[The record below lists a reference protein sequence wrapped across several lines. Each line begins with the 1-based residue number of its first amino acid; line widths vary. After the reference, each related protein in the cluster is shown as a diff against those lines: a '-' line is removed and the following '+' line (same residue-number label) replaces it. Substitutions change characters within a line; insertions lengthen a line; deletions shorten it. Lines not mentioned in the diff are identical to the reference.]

1 MYEMDGGVWKGSSL
15 RVPRLQIF
23 GLYRLFIK
31 PLDARESSAM
41 LLQISADNVGP
52 DSGVSKK

>member
-1 MYEMDGGVWKGSSL
+1 MYEMGGEVWKGRL

-23 GLYRLFIK
+23 GLYGLFIK